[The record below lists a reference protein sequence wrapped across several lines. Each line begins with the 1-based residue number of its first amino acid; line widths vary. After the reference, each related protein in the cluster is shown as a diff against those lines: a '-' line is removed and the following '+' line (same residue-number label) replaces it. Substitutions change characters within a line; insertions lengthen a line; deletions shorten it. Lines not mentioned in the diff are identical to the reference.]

1 MRLKR
6 RRLWRFPC
14 LSLLLLVSCAVVLRA
29 DESPPNIILIVA
41 DDLGWGDVGFNG
53 RTEWSTPNLDRLARQ
68 GAVLKRCYA
77 AATVCAPSRAAFLTG
92 KYTIHDGVRR
102 NNEDLPAEEVTIA
115 EALKSRGYATGLFG
129 KWHHGKPRGGKAH
142 YVHPMDQGFDEF
154 FGYTDAG
161 KAWEKFPREVWDG
174 RREVSVSGY
183 FDDLVTDRAL
193 AFVKKHQ
200 AQPFFLYVAYIA
212 SHFNIAAP
220 ADEIE
225 RHKGKLPEA
234 DPTRPLNATY
244 AAMVTRLDRDI
255 GRLVEKLDRLGLTQN
270 TFIVFTSDQ
279 GATFER
285 GNQGTSVALD
295 SNRPLRGQ
303 KRTLW
308 EGGIRVPGLAT
319 WPGRIPAG
327 SVCLE
332 PVHLTDLMPTLVAAA
347 GGTID
352 PSWHVDG
359 IDVLPILSGQG
370 RGVER
375 TIFWEWRGEGHDQL
389 AAMRGNDKLVV
400 TRGGKPELYDVVAD
414 PAERRDLSAIR
425 PELTRRLHEELKAW
439 LRTEVRRDGQ

>member
-1 MRLKR
+1 M
-6 RRLWRFPC
+6 
-14 LSLLLLVSCAVVLRA
+14 
-29 DESPPNIILIVA
+29 
-41 DDLGWGDVGFNG
+41 
-53 RTEWSTPNLDRLARQ
+53 
-68 GAVLKRCYA
+68 
-77 AATVCAPSRAAFLTG
+77 
-92 KYTIHDGVRR
+92 
-102 NNEDLPAEEVTIA
+102 
-115 EALKSRGYATGLFG
+115 
-129 KWHHGKPRGGKAH
+129 
-142 YVHPMDQGFDEF
+142 
-154 FGYTDAG
+154 
-161 KAWEKFPREVWDG
+161 
-174 RREVSVSGY
+174 
-183 FDDLVTDRAL
+183 TDRAL

-225 RHKGKLPEA
+225 RHKGKVPEA

-244 AAMVTRLDRDI
+244 AAMVTRLDHDI
-255 GRLVEKLDRLGLTQN
+255 GRLVERLDRLGLSQN
-270 TFIVFTSDQ
+270 SLILFTSDQ

-370 RGVER
+370 RGAER
-375 TIFWEWRGEGHDQL
+375 TIFWEWQGEGYDQL
-389 AAMRGNDKLVV
+389 AAMRGDDKLVV